1 MQLRG
6 KAVPATAG
14 ISQVKLLD
22 AELESSVPCCI
33 VGVPGEAES
42 LLLGSAQT
50 FSLLFSTC
58 ESSEPV
64 CVLVLRTQREG
75 C

>member
-22 AELESSVPCCI
+22 TELESSVPCCI

-42 LLLGSAQT
+42 LLLGSAQRT
-50 FSLLFSTC
+50 SLPSLSFAHK
-58 ESSEPV
+58 EKAVDPAAGNA
-64 CVLVLRTQREG
+64 LA
-75 C
+75 